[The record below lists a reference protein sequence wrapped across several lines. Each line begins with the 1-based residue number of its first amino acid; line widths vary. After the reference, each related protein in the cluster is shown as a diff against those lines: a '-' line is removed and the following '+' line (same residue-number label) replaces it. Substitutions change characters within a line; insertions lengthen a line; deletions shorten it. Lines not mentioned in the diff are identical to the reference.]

1 MGEINWIIWVG
12 SKCNHKGTY
21 KNETEDL
28 TQRKSHVK
36 EAKGNGVHRRCYTT
50 GFEDGRREHEP
61 KDAPLQAGKDEE
73 THCPLDLP
81 KEAQP

>member
-1 MGEINWIIWVG
+1 MGGINWIIWVG

-36 EAKGNGVHRRCYTT
+36 EAKGNGVI
-50 GFEDGRREHEP
+50 ED
-61 KDAPLQAGKDEE
+61 A
-73 THCPLDLP
+73 TPLDL
-81 KEAQP
+81 KMEEENMSQRMLLYKLEKTRKHIVL